1 MKVLVVSSHQLV
13 GQSLLAMLGSLQASE
28 PVEKHACLPSAVV
41 QNAQEWKPDLIVV
54 EAVTDF
60 ASRITTTREIR
71 DVLPGVFIV
80 VVGGENDDAAM
91 YEAIS
96 AGADG
101 YLPRD
106 ASPEEFI
113 ATLQGVARGELGLP
127 RAAGLRVIRQLRKNL
142 HKQQANGLHA
152 ATEPLTLR
160 EQEILDLVRA
170 GMRSRDIASQLSI
183 AEGTVYK
190 HIHHILEKLRV
201 HSRHQA
207 AYAAE
212 QGLTADATT

>member
-1 MKVLVVSSHQLV
+1 MKLLLVSSHPLV
-13 GQSLLAMLGSLQASE
+13 GQSLVAMLGGIQSKQ
-28 PVEKHACLPSAVV
+28 PVEKEICSPGVV
-41 QNAQEWKPDLIVV
+41 AQKGQEWQPDLIVV

-60 ASRITTTREIR
+60 ASRIATTREIR
-71 DVLPGVFIV
+71 EVLPSVFIV
-80 VVGGENDDAAM
+80 VVGGEDDDASM

-106 ASPEEFI
+106 ASPEALI
-113 ATLQGVARGELGLP
+113 STLTGVARGELGLS
-127 RAAGLRVIRQLRKNL
+127 RAAGLRVIRQLRRNL
-142 HKQQANGLHA
+142 NKQRSLCLP
-152 ATEPLTLR
+152 ATHEPLTPR
-160 EQEILDLVRA
+160 EQQILEFVRS
-170 GMRSRDIASQLSI
+170 GMRSRDIAERLSI

-190 HIHHILEKLRV
+190 HVHHILEKLHL

-212 QGLTADATT
+212 QDLDAVASA